1 MTVVHRFREIA
12 PQTLHQKQYLAILKL
27 YSEYDI
33 VRICHVLNCKFEDS
47 LFRKRCEMDIN
58 LTRDLWNEM
67 EGRPDEVVVW
77 AERQGPDSW
86 RVKRVLTYA
95 EAHPTDDGQGV
106 GT

>member
-1 MTVVHRFREIA
+1 
-12 PQTLHQKQYLAILKL
+12 
-27 YSEYDI
+27 
-33 VRICHVLNCKFEDS
+33 
-47 LFRKRCEMDIN
+47 MDIN